1 MKHVGVFS
9 FLLLLL
15 FSCTSRDKS
24 KIEEIYSIKLDD
36 VQETTLTY
44 SDIIDIQEWIVLD
57 SLNECTIGDVV
68 VLYLNLIKNIMF
80 LIKQFRNAY
89 LYLMNME
96 SICVV

>member
-57 SLNECTIGDVV
+57 SLNECTIGDVAKIEEFNKEYY
-68 VLYLNLIKNIMF
+68 VLDKTIQKCVLVFDEHGKYL
-80 LIKQFRNAY
+80 R
-89 LYLMNME
+89 
-96 SICVV
+96 SI

>member
-1 MKHVGVFS
+1 MKHVGIFS

-36 VQETTLTY
+36 VQETVLTY

-57 SLNECTIGDVV
+57 SLNECTIGDVADRKSV
-68 VLYLNLIKNIMF
+68 V
-80 LIKQFRNAY
+80 
-89 LYLMNME
+89 
-96 SICVV
+96 

>member
-44 SDIIDIQEWIVLD
+44 SDIIDIQD
-57 SLNECTIGDVV
+57 C
-68 VLYLNLIKNIMF
+68 
-80 LIKQFRNAY
+80 A
-89 LYLMNME
+89 
-96 SICVV
+96 